1 MDVDQPVNDVGS
13 GTSSIHWP
21 SNTPSR
27 SLRVSGLKR
36 QPLSGLIPWNTTD
49 LMHFTRN
56 VWKCQKVVLI
66 KQKIRKHSY
75 HPMIAPWINRVDL
88 KITAADL
95 SSSVTPLPGKNCRLW
110 VLWFPL
116 GCRFCWISRV
126 PRNRHP
132 NSANSVFHCYGCYGL
147 YGPGFF
153 RSDLW
158 FSDRKMPQIWLS
170 WLFQRS
176 VTGSRSRSQCVQPL
190 GTLVF
195 GTTKLNHSSKL
206 ASFKSYANKQLVLFL
221 LVLFTMDLYDA
232 IWQESLRN
240 TSKISPHI
248 IPSYNHIPIYP
259 LYIHYIPIIYIYLLY
274 SQYIAIK

>member
-56 VWKCQKVVLI
+56 VWKCQKLFLSNKKSENMATTQWLPHGSTGWIWKSRPRTSRHLLRPCREKLPTVGAVV
-66 KQKIRKHSY
+66 
-75 HPMIAPWINRVDL
+75 
-88 KITAADL
+88 
-95 SSSVTPLPGKNCRLW
+95 
-110 VLWFPL
+110 PL
-116 GCRFCWISRV
+116 GMSVLLDLQSTPKQTSKFGKFGISLLWLLWPVWTWI
-126 PRNRHP
+126 
-132 NSANSVFHCYGCYGL
+132 
-147 YGPGFF
+147 F

-158 FSDRKMPQIWLS
+158 FSDRKMTQIWLS

-176 VTGSRSRSQCVQPL
+176 VTGSRSRSQCVQPF

-248 IPSYNHIPIYP
+248 VPSYNHIPIIYP
-259 LYIHYIPIIYIYLLY
+259 LYIHYIPIIYIYIY
-274 SQYIAIK
+274 THCIANI